1 VPDLNFAVEK
11 AEAVRFAATPMLAFR
26 LRVTNADPEEAIY
39 TVAVRCQIQ
48 IEAARRRYLS
58 ADRERLRDLFGEP
71 ERWSQT
77 LRPMLWTNASAVV
90 PQFTGS
96 VTVVLPVAC
105 TFDFNVAATKYFH
118 GIEDGDVPLSLMF
131 SGTVFYR
138 GEDGAL
144 QVGPISWDKE
154 ARFRLPLAV
163 WKEVMDLH
171 YPNNAWLCLRR
182 DVFDRLHRYKVR
194 RGIPTWEQ
202 TLETLLAPCEE
213 TVPS

>member
-1 VPDLNFAVEK
+1 MADLNFAIEK
-11 AEAVRFAATPMLAFR
+11 VEAVRFAATPMLAFR
-26 LRVTNADPEEAIY
+26 LRVTNADPGEAIY
-39 TVAVRCQIQ
+39 TVALRCQIQ

-77 LRPMLWTNASAVV
+77 LRPCYGPTRAPSCRSSREAS
-90 PQFTGS
+90 P
-96 VTVVLPVAC
+96 VVLPVAC

-118 GIEDGDVPLSLMF
+118 GIEDGDMPLSLMF

-171 YPNNAWLCLRR
+171 YPNSAWLCLRR

-194 RGIPTWEQ
+194 RGIPTWEE